1 LQLWEPAATVSVVRR
16 ARLANTLVFFTG
28 AAVFATW
35 ASRIPA
41 IQDRL
46 GVEPGALALAF
57 LALNAGAVA
66 GLPAGGA
73 LVARAG
79 SRAALRVGFAVV
91 APCLVAAAAAPTL
104 AALCA
109 TLAATGAGL
118 SIVDVAMNAQ
128 GAELERR
135 ARRPLLSGMHAGHS
149 FGMLAG
155 GLVGTAAVAAGF
167 SVGAHFAVVAVVAAA
182 LGLAATVA
190 LVDEPRGDAPVLAR
204 PDRELARLGAVGFCA
219 FLIEGAAND
228 WSAVHLRAAQDA
240 SPALAAAGFSVFAL
254 GLALSRLGGDWLVL
268 AVGRARAL
276 RWAGLV
282 AAVGAVI
289 ATAPA
294 DPVVAL
300 AGWGL
305 LGAGVAVVAPT
316 ILGAAGEDAPSPAIA
331 IAGVSTVAYLGGFG
345 GPPLIGALAAGAGLT
360 AALGV
365 LPLAALAVAGVALPR
380 EASRRSGTRSAR

>member
-1 LQLWEPAATVSVVRR
+1 VSVVRR

-35 ASRIPA
+35 AARIPA

-79 SRAALRVGFAVV
+79 SRAALRVGFVVV
-91 APCLVAAAAAPTL
+91 APCLVAIAATPTL

-109 TLAATGAGL
+109 TLAATAVGL
-118 SIVDVAMNAQ
+118 SIIDVAMNAQ

-135 ARRPLLSGMHAGHS
+135 AGRPLLSGMHAGHS

-155 GLVGTAAVAAGF
+155 GLIGTAAVAAGL
-167 SVGAHFAVVAVVAAA
+167 SVGAHFAAVAAVAVA

-204 PDRELARLGAVGFCA
+204 PGRELRRLGAVGFCA

-254 GLALSRLGGDWLVL
+254 GLALARLGGDRLVM
-268 AVGRARAL
+268 AVGRPRAL
-276 RWAGLV
+276 RCAGLV

-289 ATAPA
+289 AIAPA

-316 ILGAAGEDAPSPAIA
+316 ILGAAGEDAPSPAVA
-331 IAGVSTVAYLGGFG
+331 IAGVSTVAYLGGFS

-360 AALGV
+360 TALGV

-380 EASRRSGTRSAR
+380 GASRRAGTRSAR